1 MTLGILTNTSS
12 MSATR
17 ALHNASKELE
27 TSMERLSTGKQ
38 INRAGDDAAGLA
50 IAQRMEAQIRGLDTA
65 VKNANDGMAMT
76 KSIEGALQEVSSML
90 QRMRELAVQAVNG
103 TNTGNDR
110 VALNDE
116 MAALKAEIQR
126 IADTTTYNGN
136 TVLDGS
142 FNAALQV
149 GTKAAETVSVSVD
162 SVATSSLGAYVAAGE
177 ALAAAPTAA
186 ATPAAAG
193 NTITTAEV
201 LTIVGNGVSKSF
213 TPTAGDSA
221 KTHAAAINVET
232 GNTGVTASAKT
243 FAQIS
248 VTASATHEFLIN
260 GTTTGTATF
269 GPTSV
274 TEMVDAI
281 NDISGTTGVTATA
294 NGNSSIILSDIDGDD
309 ITIEN
314 ETAATDVV
322 VARLDHDGSTSGGN
336 VTLGAD
342 DALDATTV
350 MGTIQL
356 SSSSSFSA
364 SIATAGDATKGYI
377 TTTVAV
383 SGIDSA
389 SVSTAANASTA
400 LSIIDGAIE
409 KVASMR
415 SNLGAI
421 DNRLLHS
428 VSNLMAVS
436 DNTSAAKSLLE
447 DADYSAESANLAKAQ
462 VLMQA
467 GTAML
472 AQANASPQLVLQLIQ

>member
-1 MTLGILTNTSS
+1 MSLGIHTNVSS

-17 ALHNASKELE
+17 ALHSASKELE

-90 QRMRELAVQAVNG
+90 QRMRELAVQSANG
-103 TNTGNDR
+103 TNTGQDR

-136 TVLDGS
+136 KVLDGT
-142 FNAALQV
+142 FNSSLQV
-149 GTKAAETVSVSVD
+149 GTKAQETVAVAVD
-162 SVATSSLGAYVAAGE
+162 SIATSSLGAYVAAGE
-177 ALAAAPTAA
+177 AQQDPIAA
-186 ATPAAAG
+186 ATTPGA
-193 NTITTAEV
+193 NEVTTSEV
-201 LTIVGNGVSKSF
+201 ITIVGNGVSKSF
-213 TPTAGDSA
+213 TPAAQDSA
-221 KTHAAAINVET
+221 KTVAAAINVET
-232 GNTGVTASAKT
+232 GNTGVTATAKT
-243 FAQIS
+243 LAKIV
-248 VTASATHEFLIN
+248 VTGSGSHNFTIN
-260 GTTTGTATF
+260 GTATGAATM
-269 GPTSV
+269 GATNV

-281 NDISGTTGVTATA
+281 NDISGTTGVVATA
-294 NGNSSIILSDIDGDD
+294 SGNTAIILTDADGDD
-309 ITIEN
+309 ITVEN
-314 ETAATDVV
+314 GTALTTASVHSIDQ
-322 VARLDHDGSTSGGN
+322 DGTTSGGS
-336 VTLGAD
+336 VTLEAANGN
-342 DALDATTV
+342 DATRV
-350 MGTIQL
+350 MGSIQL
-356 SSSSSFSA
+356 SSSSVF
-364 SIATAGDATKGYI
+364 TVDNEGTVNLGYVSE
-377 TTTVAV
+377 TVAI

-389 SVSTAANASTA
+389 TLTTATSATNALA
-400 LSIIDGAIE
+400 IIDGAIE

-415 SNLGAI
+415 SGLGAI

>member
-116 MAALKAEIQR
+116 MSALKAEIQR

-136 TVLDGS
+136 KVLDGS

-162 SVATSSLGAYVAAGE
+162 SIATSALGSFVAAGE
-177 ALAAAPTAA
+177 ALANATTAA
-186 ATPAAAG
+186 SAAAG
-193 NTITTAEV
+193 NTIDAAEIT
-201 LTIVGNGVSKSF
+201 TIVGNGVSKSF
-213 TPTAGDSA
+213 TPTDEDSA
-221 KTHAAAINVET
+221 KTVAAAINVET

-243 FAQIS
+243 FARMKFDTARTDHQLTINGTQTTAVTVGPNS
-248 VTASATHEFLIN
+248 VTA
-260 GTTTGTATF
+260 
-269 GPTSV
+269 
-274 TEMVDAI
+274 MVDAI
-281 NDISGTTGVTATA
+281 NDIAGTTGVTATA
-294 NGNSSIILSDIDGDD
+294 EGNTAIILSDVDGDD

-314 ETAATDVV
+314 NSAATDISVN
-322 VARLDHDGSTSGGN
+322 RLDHDGTTESTDVN
-336 VTLGAD
+336 LGAGT
-342 DALDATTV
+342 ALHATRV

-356 SSSSSFSA
+356 SSSSSFSVSVA
-364 SIATAGDATKGYI
+364 GTATDGYI
-377 TTTVAV
+377 STTVAV

-389 SVSTAANASTA
+389 SVTTATNASNA
-400 LSIIDGAIE
+400 LNIIDGAIE

-415 SNLGAI
+415 SGLGAI

>member
-1 MTLGILTNTSS
+1 MTLGIITNTSS

-17 ALHNASKELE
+17 ALHEASKDLE
-27 TSMERLSTGKQ
+27 TSMERLSTGKK
-38 INRAGDDAAGLA
+38 INSAGDDAAGLA
-50 IAQRMEAQIRGLDTA
+50 IAQRMEAQVRGLDTA

-90 QRMRELAVQAVNG
+90 QRMRELAVQSVNG

-116 MAALKAEIQR
+116 MAALKAEVQR

-136 TVLDGS
+136 KVLDGTFS
-142 FNAALQV
+142 AALQV
-149 GTKAAETVSVSVD
+149 GTKSGETVAVSVE

-177 ALAAAPTAA
+177 ALAGPIAIAAAPGA
-186 ATPAAAG
+186 
-193 NTITTAEV
+193 NSITTAEV
-201 LTIVGNGVSKSF
+201 LTLVGNGVSKTF
-213 TPTAGDSA
+213 TPVAADSA

-232 GNTGVTASAKT
+232 GNTGVSATAKT
-243 FAQIS
+243 FAMID
-248 VTASATHEFLIN
+248 VTGSGAHEFLIN
-260 GTTTGTATF
+260 GTTTGTATM
-269 GPTSV
+269 GATSV
-274 TEMVDAI
+274 VAMVNAI
-281 NDISGTTGVTATA
+281 NDIAGTTGVTATA
-294 NGNSSIILSDIDGDD
+294 SGNSAIILVDADGDD
-309 ITIEN
+309 ITVEQ
-314 ETAATDVV
+314 EAALATATVF
-322 VARLDHDGSTSGGN
+322 RLDQDGITKAGAGVDLAVDNGN
-336 VTLGAD
+336 
-342 DALDATTV
+342 DATRV
-350 MGTIQL
+350 MGTVEL

-364 SIATAGDATKGYI
+364 SVAGTPGLGYI
-377 TTTVAV
+377 NTTVAV

-389 SVSTAANASTA
+389 TVTTAATASSSLA
-400 LSIIDGAIE
+400 IIDGAIE

-436 DNTSAAKSLLE
+436 DNTSAAISLLQ